1 VAVEVP
7 VTPPDKLAAARERMR
22 VRRAIARTDTP
33 EGARL
38 RHLRREANE
47 AFRDDIREMLDAAKV
62 GGCVDCGRTD
72 LPAEVL
78 DFDHVRGERKFSL
91 SKATAHGK
99 RAVREELAKCDVR
112 CPTCH
117 ALRHYHNRTA
127 THGRFF

>member
-47 AFRDDIREMLDAAKV
+47 AFRDDIREMLDAAIAAV
-62 GGCVDCGRTD
+62 PTFR
-72 LPAEVL
+72 P
-78 DFDHVRGERKFSL
+78 RFST
-91 SKATAHGK
+91 STMYAASGSS
-99 RAVREELAKCDVR
+99 A
-112 CPTCH
+112 
-117 ALRHYHNRTA
+117 
-127 THGRFF
+127 